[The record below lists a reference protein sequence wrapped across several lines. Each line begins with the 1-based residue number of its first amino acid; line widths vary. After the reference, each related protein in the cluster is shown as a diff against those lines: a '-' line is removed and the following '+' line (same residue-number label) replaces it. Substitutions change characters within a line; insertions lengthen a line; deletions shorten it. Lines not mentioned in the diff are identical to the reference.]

1 MTYRQ
6 DFRRREEMSSR
17 WNIAEKTVLVTG
29 GTRGIGHA
37 TARGLAAR
45 GATAIITGRHEESG
59 ADAVARIKQATG
71 NNNVSFVQADL
82 ASLAGTRALADY
94 INTHVAQLH
103 VLINNAGG
111 TNREYKLTAD
121 GLEAT
126 FATNHV
132 SIFLLTHLLL
142 PLLKQSAPARILNVN
157 STMHRQG
164 QINFANLQAEKEYD
178 QISSYQQAKL
188 ANLHFTYTL
197 ARRLQGTNVTVNA
210 VDPLGT
216 YQAARSIPLPMAIRL
231 ILPFFKKWMTP
242 EHAARSSIYMAS
254 SPDVDNFNGKYIN
267 FRNKVIRSSPASY
280 DETMSDKLWSITAEL
295 AGLEQKSMSY

>member
-1 MTYRQ
+1 
-6 DFRRREEMSSR
+6 MSSR
-17 WNIAEKTVLVTG
+17 WNIAQKTVLVTG

-37 TARGLAAR
+37 TARELATR
-45 GATAIITGRHEESG
+45 GATVIITGRHEESG

-71 NNNVSFVQADL
+71 NHKVSFVQADL
-82 ASLAGTRALADY
+82 ATLTGTRALADY

-111 TNREYKLTAD
+111 TNREYTMTAD
-121 GLEAT
+121 GVEAT

-142 PLLKQSAPARILNVN
+142 PLLKQSAPARIVNVN

-164 QINFANLQAEKEYD
+164 RIDFANLQAEKGYD
-178 QISSYQQAKL
+178 QISSYRQAKL
-188 ANLHFTYTL
+188 ANLYFTYTL
-197 ARRLQGTNVTVNA
+197 ARRLQGSNVTINA

-216 YQAARSIPLPMAIRL
+216 YKAARSIPLPLAIRL
-231 ILPFFKKWMTP
+231 ILPFFKWLNT

-280 DETMSDKLWSITAEL
+280 DEAIGDKLWSITAEL
-295 AGLEQKSMSY
+295 AGLEQKSLSY